1 MVESAAVE
9 SSIGA
14 EDVADLSP
22 PADEEE
28 SVEAGVDSVDEQ
40 EIAPDLSGLYLAAE
54 TLGWSDAGEDLQE
67 SVAAVEED
75 IGTASAGYVLESAG
89 SAAIEAWGADE

>member
-22 PADEEE
+22 PA
-28 SVEAGVDSVDEQ
+28 EAGVDSVDEQ

-54 TLGWSDAGEDLQE
+54 TLG
-67 SVAAVEED
+67 
-75 IGTASAGYVLESAG
+75 
-89 SAAIEAWGADE
+89 

>member
-1 MVESAAVE
+1 ME

-14 EDVADLSP
+14 ENVADLSP

-54 TLGWSDAGEDLQE
+54 TLG
-67 SVAAVEED
+67 
-75 IGTASAGYVLESAG
+75 
-89 SAAIEAWGADE
+89 

>member
-14 EDVADLSP
+14 EDVQEFDLAQAVADLSP

-28 SVEAGVDSVDEQ
+28 SVEAGVDSVEEQ

-54 TLGWSDAGEDLQE
+54 TLG
-67 SVAAVEED
+67 
-75 IGTASAGYVLESAG
+75 
-89 SAAIEAWGADE
+89 

>member
-14 EDVADLSP
+14 EDVVDLSP

-54 TLGWSDAGEDLQE
+54 TLG
-67 SVAAVEED
+67 
-75 IGTASAGYVLESAG
+75 
-89 SAAIEAWGADE
+89 